1 MDKLNSEKFGKRIT
15 ALRENYGKSQEEICS
30 ELGVTQQTLSRYE
43 KGQRQASLDFVI
55 RAAQYFNVSADYLL
69 GLSRATAPDNFVQ
82 EVVNR
87 YGITESTLKTLERL
101 NEPLDFDEEEKNR
114 IIKRQKYLSDSI
126 ENNDFFELTE
136 SDKFSLIKSLTEE
149 EKAKLFSILQM
160 ETNKQIL
167 CILNDMLTLST
178 GRDWETYGMQIL
190 NAIYNYC
197 RGEYE
202 DTEIKR
208 NDLAGITYYKIS
220 ADTQRNMELYTLNNI
235 LIEMRKAI
243 KSEENEIGY
252 TTKEMIELGLFPKDF
267 DEKEALDNADN
278 NPKKE

>member
-1 MDKLNSEKFGKRIT
+1 MDKLNSEKFGKRII
-15 ALRENYGKSQEEICS
+15 ALRESYGKSQEEICS

-43 KGQRQASLDFVI
+43 KGQRQASLDFVA

-69 GLSRATAPDNFVQ
+69 GLSRAAAPDNFVQ

-87 YGITESTLKTLERL
+87 YGITESSLKTLERL
-101 NEPLDFDEEEKNR
+101 NAPLDFG
-114 IIKRQKYLSDSI
+114 
-126 ENNDFFELTE
+126 
-136 SDKFSLIKSLTEE
+136 EE
-149 EKAKLFSILQM
+149 EKAKQM

-178 GRDWETYGMQIL
+178 GREWKTYGIQIL

-197 RGEYE
+197 KGEYE

-208 NDLAGITYYKIS
+208 NDLAGIAYYKIS
-220 ADTQRNMELYTLNNI
+220 ADAQRDTELYTLNNI

-243 KSEENEIGY
+243 KSEE
-252 TTKEMIELGLFPKDF
+252 IEDRLAYKLP
-267 DEKEALDNADN
+267 
-278 NPKKE
+278 